1 MKIEQQLRETIRM
14 QGLSDKTFDAYWH
27 WVKEFLLF
35 ARQKRGQWVHPSE
48 LRERQVEIWLK
59 HLAND
64 LDVSAN
70 TQNQAFSSLC
80 YLYRHVIKQ
89 PLEGVSAMRAKRPD
103 RIRDV
108 LDQSEIVELF
118 DQLKGKALLAARL
131 MYASSFRIGEIGQIR
146 IKDLSFERKQIVIRG
161 GKGQKDRAVG
171 FPTVVHDAVRAQIE
185 SIKLLWRSDVAD
197 GRNGVSLPN
206 RFGVKSP
213 SSHKDFAWYY
223 LFSSD
228 HESKCPHTGRLLR
241 HHQDMG
247 HVARQ
252 IKNAASRCGFS
263 KRVTSHCLRHSF
275 ATHSLENNVP
285 IHVVQKLMG
294 HTSIETTEGYLHV
307 TKDGATSAKS
317 PLESLLASPVSVR
330 DESHTDLQKSDV
342 KATKLKLFVG

>member
-1 MKIEQQLRETIRM
+1 MKLEEQLRETIRM
-14 QGLSDKTFDAYWH
+14 QGLSEKTFEAYWH
-27 WVKEFLLF
+27 WIREFVLF
-35 ARQKRGQWVHPSE
+35 ARAKRGQWVHPSE

-70 TQNQAFSSLC
+70 TQNQAFSALC

-161 GKGQKDRAVG
+161 GKGAKDRAVG
-171 FPTVVHDAVRAQIE
+171 FPTVVHDAVRAQVD
-185 SIKLLWRSDVAD
+185 SMRVLWRADVAD

-213 SSHKDFAWYY
+213 SSHCEFAWYY
-223 LFSSD
+223 LFTAD
-228 HESKCPHTGRLLR
+228 HESKCPHTGRLFR

-247 HVARQ
+247 HIARQ
-252 IKNAASRCGFS
+252 IKNAASRCGFA

-317 PLESLLASPVSVR
+317 PLELLLASPGSVR
-330 DESHTDLQKSDV
+330 AESQEVAKPVAPPVAGLR
-342 KATKLKLFVG
+342 LFVG